1 MKLKMVTAMTD
12 EKKEHPVLEILRTA
26 VITALIFGVASTT
39 FKMIKVDGNSM
50 NDTYQNGEKV
60 IVNKRSN
67 LNYRDVIVFQNDSQ
81 NAYLIKRVIAMEGDT
96 IDIHFDAGEVIVD
109 GEVLNEPYIKEPTTL
124 DEGGFDYPVTVPE
137 NCLFVM
143 GDNRNNSKDSRYAEI
158 GFVSLDDVIGKVIFS
173 IGNW

>member
-1 MKLKMVTAMTD
+1 
-12 EKKEHPVLEILRTA
+12 
-26 VITALIFGVASTT
+26 
-39 FKMIKVDGNSM
+39 
-50 NDTYQNGEKV
+50 
-60 IVNKRSN
+60 
-67 LNYRDVIVFQNDSQ
+67 
-81 NAYLIKRVIAMEGDT
+81 MEGDT